1 MIALVLVMMLMM
13 IRVGGIVDVTILR
26 FATHGRD
33 ARRDVNARRLLRRPR
48 GRHRRVAD
56 CARETNASRIARAR
70 RGCSSPFSR
79 IDVDLS

>member
-56 CARETNASRIARAR
+56 CARDERVADRARASRLFVSLFSYR
-70 RGCSSPFSR
+70 R
-79 IDVDLS
+79 

>member
-1 MIALVLVMMLMM
+1 MMIAMMMMMM

-33 ARRDVNARRLLRRPR
+33 ARRDVDARRLLRRPR

-56 CARETNASRIARAR
+56 CARDERVANRARASRLFVSLFSYR
-70 RGCSSPFSR
+70 R
-79 IDVDLS
+79 

>member
-56 CARETNASRIARAR
+56 CARDERVANRARASRLFVSLFSYR
-70 RGCSSPFSR
+70 R
-79 IDVDLS
+79 

>member
-1 MIALVLVMMLMM
+1 MIALVLVMMLM

-56 CARETNASRIARAR
+56 CARDERVANRARASRLFVSLFSYR
-70 RGCSSPFSR
+70 R
-79 IDVDLS
+79 

>member
-1 MIALVLVMMLMM
+1 MIALVVLMMMM

-48 GRHRRVAD
+48 GRHRRVTD
-56 CARETNASRIARAR
+56 CARDERVANRARASRLFVSLFSYR
-70 RGCSSPFSR
+70 R
-79 IDVDLS
+79 

>member
-1 MIALVLVMMLMM
+1 MIALVSVMMLM

-56 CARETNASRIARAR
+56 CARDERVANRARASRLFV
-70 RGCSSPFSR
+70 SLFSYR
-79 IDVDLS
+79 H

>member
-1 MIALVLVMMLMM
+1 MIALVSVMMLM

-56 CARETNASRIARAR
+56 CARDERVANRARASRLFVSLFSYR
-70 RGCSSPFSR
+70 R
-79 IDVDLS
+79 

>member
-1 MIALVLVMMLMM
+1 MMIAMMMMMMMMMM

-33 ARRDVNARRLLRRPR
+33 ARRDVDARRLLRRPR

-56 CARETNASRIARAR
+56 CARDERVANRARASRLFVSLFSYR
-70 RGCSSPFSR
+70 R
-79 IDVDLS
+79 

>member
-1 MIALVLVMMLMM
+1 MIALVSVMMLM

-56 CARETNASRIARAR
+56 CARDERVANRARASRLFV
-70 RGCSSPFSR
+70 SLFSYTR
-79 IDVDLS
+79 

>member
-1 MIALVLVMMLMM
+1 MIALVVLMMMMM

-56 CARETNASRIARAR
+56 CARDERVANRARASRLFVSLFSYR
-70 RGCSSPFSR
+70 R
-79 IDVDLS
+79 

>member
-1 MIALVLVMMLMM
+1 MIALVVLMMMM

-33 ARRDVNARRLLRRPR
+33 ARRDVDARRLLRRPR

-56 CARETNASRIARAR
+56 CARDERVANRARASRLFVSLFSYR
-70 RGCSSPFSR
+70 R
-79 IDVDLS
+79 